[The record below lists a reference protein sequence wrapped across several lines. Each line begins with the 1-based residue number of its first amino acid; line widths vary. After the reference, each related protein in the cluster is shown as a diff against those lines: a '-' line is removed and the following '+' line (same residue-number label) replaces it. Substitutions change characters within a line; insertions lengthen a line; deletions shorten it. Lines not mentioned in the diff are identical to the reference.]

1 MNKVNLAHI
10 TSYLLVLVCIT
21 GWGFHLYDGKKAIS
35 TGNAGASVYHIANAG
50 VLISAGDQQVLIDGL
65 HQPYRPAYRP
75 TPPALKAAMLAG
87 APPFDTIDYVLV
99 SHIHRDHFDAS
110 DVAALLGAQPAALL
124 VSSNQVVDSLLA
136 VGTHFSNQLQGV
148 AYKAGAH
155 VTIKK
160 KAVTIRAGK
169 VAHGSAR
176 FQWIQ
181 NLGHIVEMGG
191 LRFLHVGDPGFGRA
205 DIKQLVAG
213 LQIDVALLPAW
224 FLSEQDGRAVIDEVI
239 KPRHLAF
246 LHVSPGDEAKLRRLA
261 KQHYPGARV
270 LSKPLE
276 EIRYEN

>member
-1 MNKVNLAHI
+1 MNKVNLASI
-10 TSYLLVLVCIT
+10 TSYLLVLACIA
-21 GWGFHLYDGKKAIS
+21 GGGFHLYDEKRTAS
-35 TGNAGASVYHIANAG
+35 SENDGASVFHIANAG

-75 TPPALKAAMLAG
+75 TPPAIKAAMLDG
-87 APPFDTIDYVLV
+87 APPFDTIEYILV
-99 SHIHRDHFDAS
+99 SHIHRDHFDAP
-110 DVAALLGAQPAALL
+110 DVAALLSAQPAALL

-136 VGTHFSNQLQGV
+136 VGTHFANQLQRI
-148 AYKAGAH
+148 AYKEGAY
-155 VTIKK
+155 VTINK

-181 NLGHIVEMGG
+181 NLGHIVEIGG

-205 DIKQLVAG
+205 DIQQLVAG

-224 FLSEQDGRAVIDEVI
+224 FLSEQDGRTVIDEVI

-246 LHVSPGDEAKLRRLA
+246 VHVSPGDEAKLRRLA